1 MEASQASL
9 DMPMER
15 TMDRRKWIAALVVV
29 LLVAAGA
36 AAWVLLK
43 GRAEGKA
50 GAPGQA
56 SAGSSEDS
64 RKNGAAAVPGKGKKG
79 EPGKDEKAPVPVK
92 TAVVAVAPVSSYI
105 TATANLVAENQ
116 VQVLSEAEGRV
127 ASVPLEEGTFVRKG
141 QVLVQLVRGE
151 AEMLAEKARVRARN
165 ARVAWQRAS
174 EMHAKGLVSQGDFD
188 KTTMEKEV
196 ADQELNEA
204 EWRLSKTTV
213 RAPFDGTITERKVAA
228 GQHVRPG
235 EVLFTVTDF
244 EPLVARIYLPER
256 DVLALREGQEV
267 RLTLRASDA
276 IRFAG
281 RIRQISPVV
290 DTATGTVKVTVESV
304 RPPEAVRP
312 GAFVTADIVRETRSG
327 AIVLPREAVIRE
339 LQDAHV
345 FIADK
350 GVARKRAVQL
360 GIEEGDRIEA
370 VSGVRAGE
378 QVIVAGQGALKEG
391 SPVKS
396 LDAGRS

>member
-1 MEASQASL
+1 MEASQAGL

-15 TMDRRKWIAALVVV
+15 TMDRRKWIAALIVV
-29 LLVAAGA
+29 LLAAGGVAAWLLLKDRATGDSGA
-36 AAWVLLK
+36 A
-43 GRAEGKA
+43 
-50 GAPGQA
+50 GQ
-56 SAGSSEDS
+56 SADSTEES
-64 RKNGAAAVPGKGKKG
+64 RKNGAAATTGKGKNG
-79 EPGKDEKAPVPVK
+79 EAGKDEKAPVPVK
-92 TAVVAVAPVSSYI
+92 TAAIAVAPVSSYI

-116 VQVLSEAEGRV
+116 VQVLSEAEGRI
-127 ASVPLEEGTFVRKG
+127 ASVPLEEGTTVRRG
-141 QVLVQLVRGE
+141 QTLVQLVRGD
-151 AEMLAEKARVRARN
+151 ADMLAEKARVRARN

-213 RAPFDGTITERKVAA
+213 RAPFDGTITERKVNP

-235 EVLFTVTDF
+235 ETLFTVTDF
-244 EPLVARIYLPER
+244 DPLVARIYLPER
-256 DVLALREGQEV
+256 DVLALREGQDV

-290 DTATGTVKVTVESV
+290 DTATGTVKVTVEAV
-304 RPPEAVRP
+304 RPPGAVRP
-312 GAFVTADIVRETRSG
+312 GAFVTVDIVRETRPG

-350 GVARKRAVQL
+350 GVARKRTVQL
-360 GIEEGDRIEA
+360 GIEEGDRIE
-370 VSGVRAGE
+370 VLSGVRPGE

-396 LDAGRS
+396 LAAGRS